1 MKIAMITEYLA
12 PKGKPYFGGVDAR
25 TINLAK
31 NLTKNNDVHIITT
44 FMDETERIEDY
55 DGVKIHRIG
64 KKRRFA
70 QRGDFLQR
78 LKFNSEVVSEIS
90 RLQPDIV
97 DASGFVSYAG
107 SYKGAKKINV
117 PAVVTV
123 HEVWQG
129 EWVQNMGLINGLAGH
144 FLEEHYLKY
153 PFDGY
158 IAVSNFTKEKL
169 IEKIGIAKEK
179 ITVVYNGIDLDLYKS
194 ITVDEKYVNP
204 TIVTVCRLV
213 AYKRVE
219 DLIRALNILK
229 PDFPDIRLKIIGIG
243 SREKYLRNLSK
254 KLEIENNID
263 FLGKIND
270 TREMIKILKKSHVFA
285 LPSIVEGFGMVM
297 IEAMAC
303 GLSYVASDILPIREA
318 TNGGIGGLLCK
329 PENCEDLALKIKA
342 LLSNE
347 LSRTDI
353 MKNVDK
359 HIEKYEWSK
368 VACEAEKWYEKMLQV
383 NF

>member
-1 MKIAMITEYLA
+1 MKIAMITEYLS

-44 FMDETERIEDY
+44 FMDETERLEDY
-55 DGVKIHRIG
+55 NGVKIHRIG
-64 KKRRFA
+64 EKRKFT

-129 EWVQNMGLINGLAGH
+129 EWVQNMGLINGLAGY
-144 FLEEHYLKY
+144 FLEKHYLKY

-158 IAVSNFTKEKL
+158 IAVSNFTKGKL
-169 IEKIGIAKEK
+169 TEKIGIAEEK
-179 ITVVYNGIDLDLYKS
+179 IAVVYNGIDLDLYKS
-194 ITVDEKYVNP
+194 ITVDEKYTNP

-213 AYKRVE
+213 AYKRVM

-229 PDFPDIRLKIIGIG
+229 PDFPDIRLKIIGTG
-243 SREKYLRNLSK
+243 PRENYLRNLSK
-254 KLEIENNID
+254 KLGIENNID
-263 FLGKIND
+263 FLDKIND
-270 TREMIKILKKSHVFA
+270 TQEMIKILKRAHVFA
-285 LPSIVEGFGMVM
+285 LPSIAEGFGLVI
-297 IEAMAC
+297 IETMAA
-303 GLSYVASDILPIREA
+303 GIPYVASDIPSIKEV
-318 TNGGIGGLLCK
+318 TNNGTGGLLFEPMNYK
-329 PENCEDLALKIKA
+329 DLALKIKM
-342 LLSNE
+342 LLKDNS
-347 LSRTDI
+347 LRAKVTKDGS
-353 MKNVDK
+353 K
-359 HIEKYEWSK
+359 HIEKYDWAVISHEF
-368 VACEAEKWYEKMLQV
+368 EKWLESWKIYG
-383 NF
+383 